1 MVNTISSYNFWREY
15 GHPYLPQRKSSHRV
29 EGEVT
34 TCNQSIRD
42 FLLLLICRCS
52 ALSYC
57 QFWISWLWN
66 FKLGF
71 IIFFCHVLANCLDTN
86 QCYSWV
92 YTSYHFNAMSGKF
105 GKFKER
111 RGIKF
116 LKQYF
121 LKTQRAIFQTY
132 WKVHCVTKS
141 LFIEL
146 ETSNVGTQLI
156 FQFCWAV
163 ESFSKIGRHWY

>member
-1 MVNTISSYNFWREY
+1 MVDTISSYNFWREY

-57 QFWISWLWN
+57 QFWMCWLWN

-71 IIFFCHVLANCLDTN
+71 IIFFCHVLANWHQENSGVQIEKRDKVPFTIFLENSMGHLPNLLESTLCH
-86 QCYSWV
+86 QIFVYWV
-92 YTSYHFNAMSGKF
+92 RDLKF
-105 GKFKER
+105 WLQLR
-111 RGIKF
+111 F
-116 LKQYF
+116 LEPVKM
-121 LKTQRAIFQTY
+121 
-132 WKVHCVTKS
+132 
-141 LFIEL
+141 
-146 ETSNVGTQLI
+146 VGSDFT
-156 FQFCWAV
+156 
-163 ESFSKIGRHWY
+163 

>member
-1 MVNTISSYNFWREY
+1 MGNTILSDNFWREY

-57 QFWISWLWN
+57 QFWMCWLWN

-92 YTSYHFNAMSGKF
+92 YTAYQNPLKLKLQTLKPVLLVSLWNILPMNAMPC
-105 GKFKER
+105 
-111 RGIKF
+111 
-116 LKQYF
+116 
-121 LKTQRAIFQTY
+121 
-132 WKVHCVTKS
+132 WKIQ
-141 LFIEL
+141 IE
-146 ETSNVGTQLI
+146 
-156 FQFCWAV
+156 
-163 ESFSKIGRHWY
+163 KMD

>member
-121 LKTQRAIFQTY
+121 LKNVCKHGKECEYLHDPEAQKKYKEGSSELCQIFLTP
-132 WKVHCVTKS
+132 
-141 LFIEL
+141 
-146 ETSNVGTQLI
+146 
-156 FQFCWAV
+156 
-163 ESFSKIGRHWY
+163 

>member
-1 MVNTISSYNFWREY
+1 MTVLGNHVFVGSLRLAVGKLQGTGCVMSFSSGLNILKRHDKFWREY

-57 QFWISWLWN
+57 QFWMCWLWN
-66 FKLGF
+66 FKLGS

-86 QCYSWV
+86 RCY
-92 YTSYHFNAMSGKF
+92 F
-105 GKFKER
+105 
-111 RGIKF
+111 
-116 LKQYF
+116 
-121 LKTQRAIFQTY
+121 
-132 WKVHCVTKS
+132 
-141 LFIEL
+141 
-146 ETSNVGTQLI
+146 
-156 FQFCWAV
+156 
-163 ESFSKIGRHWY
+163 